1 MVKNRI
7 IVSDA
12 NIFIDLLQ
20 VELLEA
26 FFALT
31 FSDCEIWTTDFVYRE
46 VKKVGKVHVLEK
58 FKKNGKLKVAS
69 FNSTELGEIIG
80 LKNSSAN
87 NTSVA
92 DASVWYYA
100 KKTGGVLLTG
110 DKKLRKESTKDG
122 IRVSGIIYV
131 WELMLANNIFSQ
143 TEAADNLEALMDENP
158 RLPRQICEQ
167 KISAWRSA

>member
-1 MVKNRI
+1 MVKRQI
-7 IVSDA
+7 IISDA
-12 NIFIDLLQ
+12 NVFIDLLQ
-20 VELLEA
+20 VGLLEA

-46 VKKVGKVHVLEK
+46 VKNVGKVHVLEK

-87 NTSVA
+87 NTSIA

-100 KKTGGVLLTG
+100 KKTDGILLTG
-110 DKKLRKESTKDG
+110 DKKLRKEATKDG
-122 IRVSGIIYV
+122 IRVFGIIFV
-131 WELMLANNIFSQ
+131 WERMLECGIVSSK
-143 TEAADNLEALMDENP
+143 EAADNLEALIGENP
-158 RLPRQICEQ
+158 RLPKQICEQ
-167 KISAWRSA
+167 RISAWRSA